1 MAVILEERGRGKFK
15 PAPDYKVDEVK
26 ELLNKKIEEER
37 QAFADCCEEIEFD
50 KLNYDPNKW
59 NCHYFRDAVVWI
71 WASN

>member
-37 QAFADCCEEIEFD
+37 QAEQGVSRRNQCDYYPT
-50 KLNYDPNKW
+50 KL
-59 NCHYFRDAVVWI
+59 FGE
-71 WASN
+71 